1 MAQIR
6 NLSHAQ
12 RMLDHQASLTDP
24 REPPVDT
31 SRIADIFDATLRF
44 RKRLRASEQVKTLAM
59 ILANAHYLYE
69 GWQTPPSHVSLRHT
83 TEAERAI
90 RACSEPCR
98 SAATTAMEH
107 YTITE
112 HARLA
117 ERIARKG
124 CDWTQADI
132 EREWAR
138 IARMGREVFDWH
150 LLHEIGRSDAEM
162 RQLDETPLED

>member
-1 MAQIR
+1 MAIR
-6 NLSHAQ
+6 NLAHAQ
-12 RMLDHQASLTDP
+12 RMHDHLASLADP
-24 REPPVDT
+24 REQPVDT
-31 SRIADIFDATLRF
+31 TRMAELFDATLRF
-44 RKRLRASEQVKTLAM
+44 RKRLKASEQVKTLAV